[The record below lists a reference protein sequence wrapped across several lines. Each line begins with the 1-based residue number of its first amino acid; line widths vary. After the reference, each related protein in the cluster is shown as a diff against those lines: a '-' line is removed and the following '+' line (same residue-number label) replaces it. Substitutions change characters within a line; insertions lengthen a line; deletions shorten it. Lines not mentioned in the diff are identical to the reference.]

1 MSKFVMAGED
11 EILNGDVTD
20 VYFDYTKEYLKNW
33 IKTLWSPWRL
43 QPHRQGM
50 II

>member
-20 VYFDYTKEYLKNW
+20 VYFDYTKEYLKKLDKNPCASAG
-33 IKTLWSPWRL
+33 IAP
-43 QPHRQGM
+43 
-50 II
+50 